1 MSHDVQLD
9 ADHFE
14 QQRLRPADASK
25 SRLRPISPRI
35 RPPILTPNIQKGLLV
50 RAQVGWVGEDFQFE
64 TKRSLKARDRRRLH
78 DGGMFSPRSVSVEMV
93 SICGGL
99 LANNQR
105 QTANQP
111 VHMLILE
118 HRQLTLR
125 TTRLEARTFDLPVL
139 EISRNWMPIK
149 RPQTIWIS

>member
-1 MSHDVQLD
+1 
-9 ADHFE
+9 
-14 QQRLRPADASK
+14 
-25 SRLRPISPRI
+25 
-35 RPPILTPNIQKGLLV
+35 
-50 RAQVGWVGEDFQFE
+50 
-64 TKRSLKARDRRRLH
+64 
-78 DGGMFSPRSVSVEMV
+78 MV

-111 VHMLILE
+111 VHMLTLE